1 VIIDDFILRAVL
13 GGVGTALAAGPLGC
27 FVVWRRMA
35 YFGSALSHAALLGV
49 AIGYLLAFDVTA
61 SVMGVCTVVALLL
74 VAFEQQRLIATDT
87 ALGILAHSSLA
98 LGVLLLVS
106 LLETVRVD
114 LLGYLFGDVLAIRA
128 VDLYVIYGTLIAT
141 IAVTVVLWRPLLL
154 ATVHEE
160 MASAEGVHVLVVRT
174 AFVVL
179 LALVIAIGMK
189 VVGVLLIV
197 SLLLLPPATARR
209 IARTPAQM
217 AIGAAL
223 VGAVSVVLGV
233 AASYYA
239 DTPAGPSIVIA
250 ATVLFLLS
258 WVLPRGGRAAVPGQ

>member
-1 VIIDDFILRAVL
+1 MIIDDFILRAVL
-13 GGVGTALAAGPLGC
+13 GGVGTAVAAGPLGC

-35 YFGSALSHAALLGV
+35 YFGNALSHAALLGV
-49 AIGYLLAFDVTA
+49 AIGYLLELDVTV
-61 SVMGVCTVVALLL
+61 SVMGVCTLVALLL

-87 ALGILAHSSLA
+87 VLGILAHSSLA

-114 LLGYLFGDVLAIRA
+114 LLGYLFGDVLAVRT
-128 VDLYVIYGTLIAT
+128 VDLYVIYGTL
-141 IAVTVVLWRPLLL
+141 AVTLAMTAVLWRPLLL

-160 MASAEGVHVLVVRT
+160 MASAEGVNVLAVRT

-217 AIGAAL
+217 AVGAAL

-233 AASYYA
+233 AASWYA
-239 DTPAGPSIVIA
+239 NTPAGPSIVAA
-250 ATVLFLLS
+250 ATVLFVLS
-258 WVLPRGGRAAVPGQ
+258 WLAPRRRTPVTPD